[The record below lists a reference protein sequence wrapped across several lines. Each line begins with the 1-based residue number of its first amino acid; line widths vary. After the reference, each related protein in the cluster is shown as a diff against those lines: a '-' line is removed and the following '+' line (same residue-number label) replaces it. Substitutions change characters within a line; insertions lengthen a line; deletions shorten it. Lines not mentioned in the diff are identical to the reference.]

1 MAEPILETYHGNCHC
16 GAFKFSVKLPELK
29 QKGYLWVFPSSFV
42 VEKGEGTLKDYLFSN
57 KTTTHKF
64 CPICGTSVMGQI
76 HNEAQTIGINVRRAL
91 FINHESEFGFDTDGQ
106 VRTLRDF
113 DEDKLEIT
121 HSNGASVEPHYVPP
135 NTSDVS
141 DSTESAKCYRGSC
154 HCGKITYDVQ
164 SKPLEEVGVLKCNC
178 SICSRN
184 AALWIYPSEK
194 DVELRGEDHLTV
206 YRFARKASGHAF
218 CSTCGVSVVN
228 NFEHPEGKVIAFMD
242 GKLPVNARTING
254 IDLKAIKVN
263 KANGKALAPLYEM

>member
-1 MAEPILETYHGNCHC
+1 
-16 GAFKFSVKLPELK
+16 
-29 QKGYLWVFPSSFV
+29 
-42 VEKGEGTLKDYLFSN
+42 
-57 KTTTHKF
+57 
-64 CPICGTSVMGQI
+64 MGQI

-178 SICSRN
+178 SICSRVC
-184 AALWIYPSEK
+184 LPSP
-194 DVELRGEDHLTV
+194 TV
-206 YRFARKASGHAF
+206 NPIPWLMTATERRPVDLPLGKGRRAPRRRPPHRLPIRAQSKRARVLFDMWRLGCEQF
-218 CSTCGVSVVN
+218 
-228 NFEHPEGKVIAFMD
+228 
-242 GKLPVNARTING
+242 R
-254 IDLKAIKVN
+254 
-263 KANGKALAPLYEM
+263 APRR